1 MIYKA
6 VKRSSFKTMPW
17 GYKLHPRDK
26 QLLEPIPEFLQELA
40 KAFMFLDDSSYKDV
54 AAWLSA
60 RTGEEITPHGLH
72 WLKQN
77 RRVDG
82 SLKRAEASE

>member
-6 VKRSSFKTMPW
+6 VKRTNFKTVPW
-17 GYKLHPRDK
+17 GYQVHVKDK
-26 QLLEPIPEFLQELA
+26 QLLEPVPELLQELA
-40 KAFMFLDDSSYKDV
+40 KAFMFLESSSYKDV

-60 RTGEEITPHGLH
+60 RTGEAITPHGLH
-72 WLKQN
+72 WLRN
-77 RRVDG
+77 HRRNDG